1 MVNLGKKALLDLVI
15 PLGKHFLPTLATKAI
30 LSILDIYE
38 RQISGKGAVRAGKG
52 STIFTWNEDMY
63 DIIKIVESIEK
74 SVLLIDDATETA
86 EHEVK
91 NKKW

>member
-1 MVNLGKKALLDLVI
+1 MVVI
-15 PLGKHFLPTLATKAI
+15 PLGKNVLPTLATKAI
-30 LSILDIYE
+30 LYILDRYE
-38 RQISGKGAVRAGKG
+38 RKISGKGAVRAGKG
-52 STIFTWNEDMY
+52 STIFTGNEDMY

-86 EHEVK
+86 EHGIK

>member
-1 MVNLGKKALLDLVI
+1 
-15 PLGKHFLPTLATKAI
+15 
-30 LSILDIYE
+30 
-38 RQISGKGAVRAGKG
+38 
-52 STIFTWNEDMY
+52 MY

-91 NKKW
+91 DKKW